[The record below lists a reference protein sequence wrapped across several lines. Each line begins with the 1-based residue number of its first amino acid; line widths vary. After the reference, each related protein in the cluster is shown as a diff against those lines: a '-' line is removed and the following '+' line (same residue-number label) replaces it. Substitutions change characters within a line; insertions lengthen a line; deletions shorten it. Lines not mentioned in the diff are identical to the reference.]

1 MLSSI
6 FHWMLTFLLQ
16 TWAHTIY
23 YSDHCWSDE
32 MLFASAEAIR
42 KKFNLAEGIIFGF
55 LDGIFRRTLRPQE
68 NQQAFYNG
76 WLHAH
81 GLKYQAMVIAHG
93 ILLHVYGCA
102 RGPRHDG
109 GVFRDSGIG
118 HILRL
123 VYHRLGLCGFGDSA
137 YAETPWMR
145 RAVRGV
151 RNQPPI
157 VRAAATVL
165 SQMRISIEWG
175 IGNVANLWAA
185 TMWSRT
191 ARISYTRPHHMFLVA
206 SLLTNCHVCLYGGVV
221 NRYFGILPPPLESYL
236 TPPPADLPIP
246 QVIAEDGGEGE

>member
-1 MLSSI
+1 
-6 FHWMLTFLLQ
+6 
-16 TWAHTIY
+16 
-23 YSDHCWSDE
+23 
-32 MLFASAEAIR
+32 
-42 KKFNLAEGIIFGF
+42 
-55 LDGIFRRTLRPQE
+55 
-68 NQQAFYNG
+68 
-76 WLHAH
+76 
-81 GLKYQAMVIAHG
+81 
-93 ILLHVYGCA
+93 
-102 RGPRHDG
+102 
-109 GVFRDSGIG
+109 
-118 HILRL
+118 
-123 VYHRLGLCGFGDSA
+123 
-137 YAETPWMR
+137 MR